1 MGQIQQPKE
10 LEEVAELTAKRF
22 SSQSSI
28 VDATAGED
36 PSSSEID
43 RLQYSR
49 ESVHIHQTL
58 IKDRTGLVYTNRHL
72 MSQVLLLRIKCC

>member
-10 LEEVAELTAKRF
+10 LEEVAELTANHF
-22 SSQSSI
+22 SSQSPI
-28 VDATAGED
+28 VDATAGEVL
-36 PSSSEID
+36 SSSLVD
-43 RLQYSR
+43 WLQYSP
-49 ESVHIHQTL
+49 ESAQIHQTL